1 MVKHIDPDMTLL
13 KMPSLKAVKSFVAAA
28 KYQSFTRAVKGI
40 TRLTVETTGRGV
52 R

>member
-28 KYQSFTRAVKGI
+28 KYQSLPVPQRRFA
-40 TRLTVETTGRGV
+40 
-52 R
+52 